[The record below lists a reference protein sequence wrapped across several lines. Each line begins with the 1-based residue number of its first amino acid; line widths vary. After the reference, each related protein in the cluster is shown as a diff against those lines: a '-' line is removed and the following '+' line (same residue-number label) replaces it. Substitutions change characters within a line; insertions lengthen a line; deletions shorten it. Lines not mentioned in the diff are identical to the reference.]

1 MNKKGSKM
9 NKIIYPLIF
18 LIIYFPPTFAGD
30 FSVYEANYP
39 NVKDYNINVDEAT
52 LVVHSRG
59 NFIEMNLY
67 MTVSYDFESWF
78 FKNYNE
84 LDYYII
90 MKRNKVTSTLI

>member
-1 MNKKGSKM
+1 M